1 MSTPKKQNLN
11 LKSARAQLRKLKVNK
26 VLEATELQDDLCS
39 NGYESLISIA
49 FKVCNDLWLN
59 LKILEDTVGVT
70 DCEYKNTV
78 KQLNDALKT
87 ALPYFA
93 TQFHKLEVKDINTAM
108 SDTEFLD
115 ALKKA
120 GVIND
125 SADTDG
131 V

>member
-1 MSTPKKQNLN
+1 M
-11 LKSARAQLRKLKVNK
+11 
-26 VLEATELQDDLCS
+26 
-39 NGYESLISIA
+39 
-49 FKVCNDLWLN
+49 
-59 LKILEDTVGVT
+59 EDTVGVT
-70 DCEYKNTV
+70 DFEYKNTV

-125 SADTDG
+125 TTNTDG